1 MPIKAWSYWYPDVL
15 PHVPGCPNPMVDF
28 QLRRAA
34 QAFFKDTRAWQVT
47 QPLVAV
53 AALQSSVVVL
63 PADSG
68 QELVRIEQAWFD
80 RAPIG
85 PTTADTLDRQFVDDW
100 TLHTGTPNKV
110 YQLTPGTVRLYP
122 LPVAA
127 SVTGL
132 KLRLSVRPSDSATG
146 LDDEMAVKFRD
157 DIANGAKAKLM
168 MMNKKSWTDMDMA
181 GIYSAAFDAAC
192 GSTSISAARSF
203 GSARKPSN
211 PKWC

>member
-1 MPIKAWSYWYPDVL
+1 
-15 PHVPGCPNPMVDF
+15 MVDF